1 MKESSSSNPSPA
13 SASREST
20 LSTRRLEARKTA
32 PQSSKTRDGLQV
44 VIAIGRNERAA
55 TSWLSV
61 ATLTPRSG
69 GSPGK
74 VDSAGIRP

>member
-1 MKESSSSNPSPA
+1 MSGGQGCCAAKSGDI
-13 SASREST
+13 
-20 LSTRRLEARKTA
+20 EARKTA
-32 PQSSKTRDGLQV
+32 LQISKTRDGLQV

-69 GSPGK
+69 GSPRK
-74 VDSAGIRP
+74 VE